1 MNNFFSLFSS
11 ISSIFSVIC
20 SMSFDQRL
28 HCLDL
33 RTTSKEIIDFI
44 KIVNDFEIYSAKL
57 LTSVPI
63 WKIFKTT
70 DYKIFEKF
78 YLEILK

>member
-11 ISSIFSVIC
+11 IFSVIC
-20 SMSFDQRL
+20 SMSLDQRL
-28 HCLDL
+28 HCLDF

-44 KIVNDFEIYSAKL
+44 KIFNDFEIYSANL

-70 DYKIFEKF
+70 DYKIFEKL

>member
-1 MNNFFSLFSS
+1 MNNFFSLF
-11 ISSIFSVIC
+11 SSIFSVIC

-28 HCLDL
+28 HCLDF
-33 RTTSKEIIDFI
+33 RTTSKEIIAFI
-44 KIVNDFEIYSAKL
+44 KIVNDFEIYSANL

-70 DYKIFEKF
+70 DYKIFEKL